1 MQTPPKLIELRRR
14 YLLQQPSAARNRAI
28 VAASVTILLL
38 IGWLDNITDYEFG
51 FFIFYFIPVALTSWY
66 VGRARGVCVGVAS
79 AICWYLSDFYTEH
92 PYSRAYLVYWD
103 MFMRLISFVTTAVTI
118 SRIRQMLTNEEDLNA
133 RLERTLEE
141 LTALKG
147 MPPRCMGCHVLH
159 DSSATRP
166 YNELD
171 EPQKAVEKTVFETQG
186 NGATE

>member
-1 MQTPPKLIELRRR
+1 MAMHTPPQLIELKKR
-14 YLLQQPSAARNRAI
+14 YLLHRPSAARSRMI
-28 VAASVTILLL
+28 VSASIVILLL

-66 VGRARGVCVGVAS
+66 VGRTHGVCVGVAS
-79 AICWYLSDFYTEH
+79 AVCWYFSDFYTEH

-133 RLERTLEE
+133 KLERTLQE

-147 MPPRCMGCHVLH
+147 MPPRCVGCHVLH
-159 DSSATRP
+159 DPTATRP
-166 YNELD
+166 HNELD
-171 EPQKAVEKTVFETQG
+171 EQKKGVEG
-186 NGATE
+186 